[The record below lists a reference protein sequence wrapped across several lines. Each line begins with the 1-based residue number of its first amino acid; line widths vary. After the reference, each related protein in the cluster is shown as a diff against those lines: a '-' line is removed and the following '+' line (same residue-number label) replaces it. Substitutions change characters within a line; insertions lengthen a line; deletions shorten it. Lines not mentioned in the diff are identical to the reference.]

1 MDESVFARPYED
13 CDEWR
18 DAPVRHRYVHGGFAG
33 TETRYSLY
41 FPPAEHY
48 AGRFV
53 HNIEGGGGGSD
64 QAVWSPSDP
73 LGSDVA
79 HALAA
84 GAYFVVSNQ
93 GHDGPDASHLE
104 RWIHHYGANVAVAQ
118 HGRRVAESVYGSPPE
133 YGYIYGGSGGA
144 GRTIA
149 CLEHA
154 PEGLYDGAV
163 VYIVPHV
170 AQQVLCAF
178 VAETARVLGD
188 ALASVVDA
196 TAPGGGG
203 DPFAG
208 LTAEQRATLATL
220 YKLGFP
226 RGAEDQIYPVSIA
239 LNGVIPGL
247 RDFDPG
253 YFEDFWTEPGY
264 GGTTE
269 SVTAS
274 RVQRVCKVLR
284 VLSASEIAVAAAIV
298 EGLDPFQYLSVQAVA
313 SRRPDAPIGVVLDGV
328 APREAIGANLTVRSG
343 VASGRELLSLGGNRD
358 VIIAAGGRRNMGTG
372 FENVAEGDE
381 VLVDNSDFLAYA
393 GFTRHQNEDY
403 PEFDTFRVDGRPIF
417 PQRKQ
422 ATGSPDLY
430 FVAPY
435 EAAFDQ
441 KVIVVQNAHDGQC
454 WPCAAENLRRL
465 VVTRRGSDEDLRIW
479 FTEHAM
485 HLPTGPRVPEGPP
498 PVRSTRLIDYRGH
511 VHQAVTD
518 MMAWVEDG
526 TEPPANTEYRRSAD
540 GAVVLPSDARERLG
554 IQPVVALTVNGGSRA
569 DVGVGDIVEFEVVAA
584 APPGGGTIIA
594 VEWDFDGTG
603 AFPRREIGLDGSA
616 AVVRFVQK
624 AAFDEPGVFYPC
636 VRVTAHRNGDV
647 AAQQRRLT
655 NLGRARVVVRA

>member
-1 MDESVFARPYED
+1 VDESVFARPYVD
-13 CDEWR
+13 RDEWR
-18 DAPVRHRYVHGGFAG
+18 DAPVSHRYVHGGFDG
-33 TETRYSLY
+33 TETRFSLY
-41 FPPAEHY
+41 FPPAEQY

-64 QAVWSPSDP
+64 EAAWSPADP
-73 LGSDVA
+73 LGSDLA

-118 HGRRVAESVYGSPPE
+118 HSRGVAESVYGAPPE

-170 AQQVLCAF
+170 AQQVLGAF

-196 TAPGGGG
+196 TAPGGSG

-208 LTAEQRATLATL
+208 LTVEQRTALATL
-220 YKLGFP
+220 YELGFP
-226 RGAEDQIYPVSIA
+226 RGAEDQIYAVTIA
-239 LNGVIPGL
+239 LNGVVPGL

-264 GGTTE
+264 GGTTA
-269 SVTAS
+269 SVRAS
-274 RVQRVCKVLR
+274 RVQRVCKVVR
-284 VLSASEIAVAAAIV
+284 VLSAAEISADPAIM
-298 EGLDPFQYLSVQAVA
+298 EGLNPYQHLSVDAIA

-328 APREAIGANLTVRSG
+328 SPREAIGADLTVRTG
-343 VASGRELLSLGGNRD
+343 VASGRTLLSLGGNRD
-358 VIIAAGGRRNMGTG
+358 VTIAAGGRRNMSTG
-372 FENVAEGDE
+372 FEDVAEGDE
-381 VLVDNSDFLAYA
+381 VFVDNSDFLAYA
-393 GFTRHQNEDY
+393 GFTRHQDEDY

-441 KVIVVQNAHDGQC
+441 KVIVVQNAHDAQC

-465 VVTRRGSDEDLRIW
+465 LVTRRGSDKDLRIW
-479 FTEHAM
+479 LTEHAM
-485 HLPTGPRVPEGPP
+485 HLPTGPRVPEGPR
-498 PVRSTRLIDYRGH
+498 PVSSTRLIDYRGH

-518 MMAWVEDG
+518 MMAWVEND
-526 TEPPANTEYRRSAD
+526 TEPPASTAYRRSAD
-540 GAVVLPSDARERLG
+540 GAVILPSDARERQG

-569 DVGVGDIVEFEVVAA
+569 DVVVGDTVEFEAVAA
-584 APPGGGTIIA
+584 APPGGGTIVA

-603 AFPRREIGLDGSA
+603 AFPRQEPGLEGTSA
-616 AVVRFVQK
+616 TVRVAQK
-624 AAFDEPGVFYPC
+624 FAFDEPGVYFPC

-647 AAQQRRLT
+647 ASAQRRLI
-655 NLGRARVVVRA
+655 NLGRARVVVLA